1 MTTNI
6 QRATRH
12 AIYQIGPTF
21 SNTMT
26 FTIAYQTLQGYMTT
40 DAPNRLFL
48 AAAVATGIVVLTT
61 SKMYITVGPLE
72 ALLAVIARRA
82 GAPYPY
88 TQALIAAKNTAH
100 GYWKVTRR
108 VVSAAEA
115 IASPR
120 HDMTLTLPERNAES
134 SRVSVPG
141 GTATLLLPQDTSLN
155 HAYWYLEICQP
166 NGTVAQIQGTA
177 VETSVACFDVPLE
190 FEVTGAT
197 WCPASTDSRMLTQ
210 TYNALRAD
218 EQQII
223 GTKHWTAFNFRER
236 ELADMLMAILPLGL
250 HFIQTVTDLLAQIEA
265 ILIAS
270 LFVITGPASFSFIAF
285 GIALSWAHL
294 NVPS

>member
-1 MTTNI
+1 MTTNL

-21 SNTMT
+21 SHTMT

-48 AAAVATGIVVLTT
+48 AAAVATGIIVLTT
-61 SKMYITVGPLE
+61 SKMYITVAPLE
-72 ALLAVIARRA
+72 ALLAIITRQS
-82 GAPYPY
+82 GTPYPY

-108 VVSAAEA
+108 VVPAADA
-115 IASPR
+115 IASPQ
-120 HDMTLTLPERNAES
+120 HNNVLVLPDRVAES
-134 SRVSVPG
+134 SNVSIPD
-141 GTATLLLPQDTSLN
+141 GTATLLLPDAAGFN
-155 HAYWYLEICQP
+155 YWYLEICKT
-166 NGTVAQIQGTA
+166 NGTVAQIKGTA
-177 VETSVACFDVPLE
+177 VDTDVASFDVPLE
-190 FEVTGAT
+190 FEVAGAI
-197 WCPASTDSRMLTQ
+197 WCPASTDSQMLTQ

-218 EQQII
+218 EQQQT

-250 HFIQTVTDLLAQIEA
+250 HFIQTITDLLAQIES

>member
-26 FTIAYQTLQGYMTT
+26 FTVAYQTLQGYMTT

-48 AAAVATGIVVLTT
+48 AAAVATGIIVLTT
-61 SKMYITVGPLE
+61 SKMYITVAPLE
-72 ALLAVIARRA
+72 ALLAVIGRQA
-82 GAPYPY
+82 GTPYPY

-100 GYWKVTRR
+100 GYWKVTRM
-108 VVSAAEA
+108 VVPAADA
-115 IASPR
+115 VASPR
-120 HDMTLTLPERNAES
+120 HDMIRMLPERDAERS
-134 SRVSVPG
+134 QVIVPD
-141 GTATLLLPQDTSLN
+141 GTATLLLPQDTNLGN
-155 HAYWYLEICQP
+155 AYWYLEICQT
-166 NGTVAQIQGTA
+166 NGTVAQIKGTA
-177 VETSVACFDVPLE
+177 VEPNVACFNVPLE
-190 FEVTGAT
+190 FEVAGAT

-218 EQQII
+218 EQQINV
-223 GTKHWTAFNFRER
+223 KHWTAFNFRER
-236 ELADMLMAILPLGL
+236 ELADMLIAILPLGL
-250 HFIQTVTDLLAQIEA
+250 HFIQTITDLLTQIES